1 MWRDTARPARIGLHF
16 VKPDARLSVFLL
28 LFFLHVREWTAGVA
42 GLAALFFV
50 AAEHLGFGFET
61 VFLALRA
68 VLVGRIRPAARE
80 WIPRSWF
87 FYGR

>member
-1 MWRDTARPARIGLHF
+1 MWRDTARPARIGLHI

-28 LFFLHVREWTAGVA
+28 VFFLHTKEWTAGVL
-42 GLAALFFV
+42 GLATVFFV
-50 AAEHLGFGFET
+50 AAEKLGLGFET

-68 VLVGRIRPAARE
+68 IVIGRVRPAVRE

-87 FYGR
+87 FTKR

>member
-16 VKPDARLSVFLL
+16 VKTDARLSVFLL
-28 LFFLHVREWTAGVA
+28 LFFLHTREWTAAVA
-42 GLAALFFV
+42 GSAALFFV
-50 AAEHLGFGFET
+50 AAEKLGFGFET

-68 VLVGRIRPAARE
+68 VVLGRSRPGSRE
-80 WIPRSWF
+80 WVPRSWF

>member
-1 MWRDTARPARIGLHF
+1 MWRDTARPARIGLLI

-28 LFFLHVREWTAGVA
+28 VFFLHTKEWTAGVL
-42 GLAALFFV
+42 GLATVFFV
-50 AAEHLGFGFET
+50 AAEKLGLGFET

-68 VLVGRIRPAARE
+68 VAVGRIRPAARE

>member
-1 MWRDTARPARIGLHF
+1 MWRDTARPARIGIPV
-16 VKPDARLSVFLL
+16 VKPDARLSLFLL
-28 LFFLHVREWTAGVA
+28 LFALHMKEWTAAVA
-42 GLAALFFV
+42 GTAAVFFA

-68 VLVGRIRPAARE
+68 VAVGRIRPASRE

>member
-28 LFFLHVREWTAGVA
+28 LFFLHTREWTAGTA
-42 GLAALFFV
+42 GAAALFFV
-50 AAEHLGFGFET
+50 AAEKLGFGFET

-68 VLVGRIRPAARE
+68 IVIGRVRPAVRE

-87 FYGR
+87 FTKR